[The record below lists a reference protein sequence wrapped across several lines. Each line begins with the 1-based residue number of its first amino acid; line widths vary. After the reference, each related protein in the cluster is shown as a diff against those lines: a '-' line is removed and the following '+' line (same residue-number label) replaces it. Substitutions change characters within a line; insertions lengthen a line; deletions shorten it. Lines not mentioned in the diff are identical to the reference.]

1 MPKRNFGL
9 ILVAVECIQKR
20 IWETSTDKP
29 SRSDIAHDLGAMT
42 LGLLACRPEWA
53 GRVCVWGTDQDSYFW
68 GKSNNAAPCVDGHE
82 EAISPRERGF
92 GVAI

>member
-1 MPKRNFGL
+1 VPKRNFGL

-20 IWETSTDKP
+20 IWETSTDKL

-53 GRVCVWGTDQDSYFW
+53 GRVCV
-68 GKSNNAAPCVDGHE
+68 CV
-82 EAISPRERGF
+82 ARTKTPIS
-92 GVAI
+92 GVKVTMLHRA